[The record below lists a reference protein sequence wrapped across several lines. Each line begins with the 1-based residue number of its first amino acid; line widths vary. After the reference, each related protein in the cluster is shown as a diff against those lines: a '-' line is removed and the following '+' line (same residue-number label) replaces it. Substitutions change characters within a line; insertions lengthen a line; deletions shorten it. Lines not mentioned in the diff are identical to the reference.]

1 VLLRALILFVLL
13 ASPFQALA
21 SGYVVRPGDTLAL
34 IAQRFHMS
42 MYRLARING
51 ISNLN
56 LVQVGRVLFIPRTTR
71 TYYYRVRWGDTL
83 IGVAASHRMSLATI
97 RSLNPRLGAYLLAG
111 QWLKLCG
118 PCSGGGG
125 VVTSTQAAAPAA
137 SGSIYVVQPGDTLS
151 AIASHFGV
159 YVRDLMASNHMT
171 NANYVVIGSRLVIPT
186 RAPAAS
192 YSTVGA
198 RSLIVSYAQAY
209 GIEAAFP
216 LAIGW
221 QESGFNQNLV
231 SRTGAIGVMQVEP
244 YTGSHISYLLGRRFN
259 LYNTDDNIHA
269 GVYWLAHLVA
279 YYGGNERLA
288 AGAYY
293 QGSRSVA
300 RHGFF
305 RDTVQ
310 YVNNVMALRAE
321 FAG

>member
-34 IAQRFHMS
+34 IAQRFHTS

-125 VVTSTQAAAPAA
+125 VVTSIQPAAPAVS
-137 SGSIYVVQPGDTLS
+137 SGSIYVVQPGDTLT

-159 YVRDLMASNHMT
+159 YISDLMTSNHLT
-171 NANYVVIGSRLVIPT
+171 NANYVVIGSRLVISR
-186 RAPAAS
+186 RAVL
-192 YSTVGA
+192 YGTVGA
-198 RSLIVSYAQAY
+198 RSLIVSYAQAF

-244 YTGSHISYLLGRRFN
+244 YTGAHISYLLGRSFN

-305 RDTVQ
+305 RDTAQ
-310 YVNNVMALRAE
+310 YVNNIMALRAR